1 MFLSISCFIAG
12 ALSCPFRGVG
22 LLATESQKRQIE
34 SVETFG
40 QQMEGNFLNLT
51 QVGPGTEVR
60 VSRLEC
66 PPTTCQRLRE
76 MGFCE
81 NALVTKIRGGA
92 DLVCWVCG
100 TRVAL
105 SARLAKQILVEH
117 VDGRS

>member
-1 MFLSISCFIAG
+1 VSDRKANQDFVRTCKS
-12 ALSCPFRGVG
+12 V
-22 LLATESQKRQIE
+22 ATRQSF
-34 SVETFG
+34 SVETSQNHLG
-40 QQMEGNFLNLT
+40 AASLDLT
-51 QVGPGTEVR
+51 QVSSGDEVR
-60 VSRLEC
+60 VRHLACS
-66 PPTTCQRLRE
+66 PTTCQRLRE

-117 VDGRS
+117 VDGKS

>member
-1 MFLSISCFIAG
+1 M
-12 ALSCPFRGVG
+12 
-22 LLATESQKRQIE
+22 
-34 SVETFG
+34 ETHEVKG
-40 QQMEGNFLNLT
+40 DGHDLNLT
-51 QVGPGTEVR
+51 QIGAGTEVR

-66 PPTTCQRLRE
+66 PPQTCQRLRE

>member
-1 MFLSISCFIAG
+1 MSDRRADRDFVRTCKSVATRQSLPVEAPKNHLEG
-12 ALSCPFRGVG
+12 A
-22 LLATESQKRQIE
+22 T
-34 SVETFG
+34 
-40 QQMEGNFLNLT
+40 LNLS
-51 QVGPGTEVR
+51 QVGSGDEVR
-60 VSRLEC
+60 VRRLDC
-66 PPTTCQRLRE
+66 APTTCQRLRE

>member
-1 MFLSISCFIAG
+1 MESSSNSSGVNTLNLSDVGAG
-12 ALSCPFRGVG
+12 A
-22 LLATESQKRQIE
+22 
-34 SVETFG
+34 
-40 QQMEGNFLNLT
+40 
-51 QVGPGTEVR
+51 EVR

-66 PPTTCQRLRE
+66 APTTCQRLRE

>member
-1 MFLSISCFIAG
+1 METQDVAG
-12 ALSCPFRGVG
+12 
-22 LLATESQKRQIE
+22 
-34 SVETFG
+34 
-40 QQMEGNFLNLT
+40 EGHSLNLT
-51 QVGPGTEVR
+51 LGGAGTEVR

-66 PPTTCQRLRE
+66 PPQTCQRLRE
-76 MGFCE
+76 MGFCD
-81 NALVTKIRGGA
+81 NAIVTKIRGGA

>member
-1 MFLSISCFIAG
+1 M
-12 ALSCPFRGVG
+12 
-22 LLATESQKRQIE
+22 
-34 SVETFG
+34 ETHEVKG
-40 QQMEGNFLNLT
+40 DGHDLNLT
-51 QVGPGTEVR
+51 QIGAGTEGR

-66 PPTTCQRLRE
+66 PPQTGQRLRG
-76 MGFCE
+76 MGFCG

>member
-1 MFLSISCFIAG
+1 M
-12 ALSCPFRGVG
+12 PDFREGGVQARRR
-22 LLATESQKRQIE
+22 LATRWETLQTLD
-34 SVETFG
+34 VEKK
-40 QQMEGNFLNLT
+40 GNLKNHPTVDLT
-51 QVGPGTEVR
+51 QVGSGDQVR
-60 VSRLEC
+60 VRRLDC
-66 PPTTCQRLRE
+66 APSTCERLRE

-81 NALVTKIRGGA
+81 NAVVKKIRGGA

>member
-1 MFLSISCFIAG
+1 
-12 ALSCPFRGVG
+12 
-22 LLATESQKRQIE
+22 
-34 SVETFG
+34 
-40 QQMEGNFLNLT
+40 
-51 QVGPGTEVR
+51 
-60 VSRLEC
+60 
-66 PPTTCQRLRE
+66 

-117 VDGRS
+117 VDGKS

>member
-1 MFLSISCFIAG
+1 
-12 ALSCPFRGVG
+12 
-22 LLATESQKRQIE
+22 
-34 SVETFG
+34 
-40 QQMEGNFLNLT
+40 
-51 QVGPGTEVR
+51 
-60 VSRLEC
+60 
-66 PPTTCQRLRE
+66 

-100 TRVAL
+100 ARVAL

>member
-1 MFLSISCFIAG
+1 M
-12 ALSCPFRGVG
+12 
-22 LLATESQKRQIE
+22 
-34 SVETFG
+34 ETHEVKG
-40 QQMEGNFLNLT
+40 DGHDLNLT
-51 QVGPGTEVR
+51 QIGAGTEVR

-66 PPTTCQRLRE
+66 PPQTCQRLRE

-100 TRVAL
+100 ARVAL

>member
-1 MFLSISCFIAG
+1 VRLVVLLGGQDYLQLSLKRGKFI
-12 ALSCPFRGVG
+12 FVD
-22 LLATESQKRQIE
+22 TY
-34 SVETFG
+34 G

-105 SARLAKQILVEH
+105 SARLAKQIVVEH

>member
-1 MFLSISCFIAG
+1 M
-12 ALSCPFRGVG
+12 
-22 LLATESQKRQIE
+22 
-34 SVETFG
+34 ETSKNRTDG
-40 QQMEGNFLNLT
+40 DSLDLT
-51 QVGPGTEVR
+51 QVGSGDEVR
-60 VSRLEC
+60 VRHLACS
-66 PPTTCQRLRE
+66 PSTCQRLRE

-117 VDGRS
+117 VDGKS

>member
-1 MFLSISCFIAG
+1 METSK
-12 ALSCPFRGVG
+12 
-22 LLATESQKRQIE
+22 KRA
-34 SVETFG
+34 
-40 QQMEGNFLNLT
+40 EGDSMDLT
-51 QVGPGTEVR
+51 QVVSGDEVR
-60 VSRLEC
+60 VRNLNC
-66 PPTTCQRLRE
+66 APNTCQRLRE

-117 VDGRS
+117 VDGKS

>member
-1 MFLSISCFIAG
+1 M
-12 ALSCPFRGVG
+12 
-22 LLATESQKRQIE
+22 ESSKNRAE
-34 SVETFG
+34 ADS
-40 QQMEGNFLNLT
+40 LNLT
-51 QVGPGTEVR
+51 QVGSGDEVR
-60 VSRLEC
+60 VRHLACS
-66 PPTTCQRLRE
+66 PSTCQRLRE

-117 VDGRS
+117 VDGKS

>member
-1 MFLSISCFIAG
+1 M
-12 ALSCPFRGVG
+12 
-22 LLATESQKRQIE
+22 
-34 SVETFG
+34 ETSKNRA
-40 QQMEGNFLNLT
+40 EGGSLDLT
-51 QVGPGTEVR
+51 QVVSGDEVR
-60 VSRLEC
+60 VRHLNC
-66 PPTTCQRLRE
+66 APTTCQRLRE

-117 VDGRS
+117 VDGKS

>member
-1 MFLSISCFIAG
+1 MKSSSNSLGGPALNLSDVGAG
-12 ALSCPFRGVG
+12 A
-22 LLATESQKRQIE
+22 
-34 SVETFG
+34 
-40 QQMEGNFLNLT
+40 
-51 QVGPGTEVR
+51 EVR

-66 PPTTCQRLRE
+66 APTTCQRLRE

-117 VDGRS
+117 VDGKVVGQPEAGK

>member
-1 MFLSISCFIAG
+1 MGS
-12 ALSCPFRGVG
+12 G
-22 LLATESQKRQIE
+22 LLATQSQKGQIHL
-34 SVETFG
+34 VETHEVKG
-40 QQMEGNFLNLT
+40 DGHDLNLT
-51 QVGPGTEVR
+51 QIGAGTEVR

-66 PPTTCQRLRE
+66 PPQTCQRLRE